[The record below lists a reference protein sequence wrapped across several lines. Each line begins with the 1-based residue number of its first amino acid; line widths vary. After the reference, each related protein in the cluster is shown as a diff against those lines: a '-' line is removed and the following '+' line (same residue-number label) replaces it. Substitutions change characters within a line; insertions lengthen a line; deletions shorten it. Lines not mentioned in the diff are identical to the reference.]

1 MKEFLQKFLKN
12 RKQQKFLII
21 GAAVCIFPIWITVF
35 RDGTPGT
42 IHYILM
48 GIGLLLFWFDR
59 LLKPWEMDNA
69 ERQRKNTEAQLAAA
83 REAQEEENKE
93 EQE

>member
-1 MKEFLQKFLKN
+1 MKEVLQKFLKN
-12 RKQQKFLII
+12 RKQQKFLIL

-48 GIGLLLFWFDR
+48 GIGLVLFWFDR
-59 LLKPWEMDNA
+59 QLKPWELDNA
-69 ERQRKNTEAQLAAA
+69 ERHQKKAEEQLAVA
-83 REAQEEENKE
+83 RKEQKEQKEASE
-93 EQE
+93 

>member
-1 MKEFLQKFLKN
+1 MKEILQKFLKN
-12 RKQQKFLII
+12 RKQQKFLIL

-59 LLKPWEMDNA
+59 QLKPWEMDNA
-69 ERQRKNTEAQLAAA
+69 ERQRKRTEAQLAAA
-83 REAQEEENKE
+83 REAQNETGEDAE
-93 EQE
+93 

>member
-1 MKEFLQKFLKN
+1 MKEVLQKFLKN
-12 RKQQKFLII
+12 RKQQKFLIL

-59 LLKPWEMDNA
+59 QLKPWEMDNA
-69 ERQRKNTEAQLAAA
+69 ERQRKRTEAQLAAA
-83 REAQEEENKE
+83 REAQKE
-93 EQE
+93 TGEDAE

>member
-1 MKEFLQKFLKN
+1 MKETLQKFIKN
-12 RKQQKFLII
+12 RKQQKFLIL

-35 RDGTPGT
+35 QDKTPGT
-42 IHYILM
+42 IHYIM
-48 GIGLLLFWFDR
+48 MAIGLLLFWFDR

-83 REAQEEENKE
+83 RQAQEEKE
-93 EQE
+93 EEE

>member
-1 MKEFLQKFLKN
+1 MKEVLQKFLKN
-12 RKQQKFLII
+12 RKQQKFLIL

-59 LLKPWEMDNA
+59 QLKPWEMDNA
-69 ERQRKNTEAQLAAA
+69 ERQRKRTEAQLAAA
-83 REAQEEENKE
+83 REAQNETGEDAE
-93 EQE
+93 